1 MLKVVKYNLNCIYI
15 HTHTPKTSLHISL
28 LGIEFSSR
36 FGEHNNN
43 NYYYYNNNNYYYY
56 YYYYYLEKELNNIIF
71 FINYKNSMELKTL
84 VRVQFHYFDL

>member
-43 NYYYYNNNNYYYY
+43 NNYY
-56 YYYYYLEKELNNIIF
+56 YYYYYLEKELNGIIF

>member
-1 MLKVVKYNLNCIYI
+1 MLKVVTYNLNCIYI
-15 HTHTPKTSLHISL
+15 YIYSHTPKTSLHISL

-43 NYYYYNNNNYYYY
+43 NNNNNYYYY
-56 YYYYYLEKELNNIIF
+56 YYYYYLEKELNGIIF
-71 FINYKNSMELKTL
+71 FIHYKNLMELKTL

>member
-43 NYYYYNNNNYYYY
+43 NNY

>member
-43 NYYYYNNNNYYYY
+43 NNYY

>member
-43 NYYYYNNNNYYYY
+43 NNNNNNYY
-56 YYYYYLEKELNNIIF
+56 YYYYYLEKELNGIIIF
-71 FINYKNSMELKTL
+71 Y
-84 VRVQFHYFDL
+84 